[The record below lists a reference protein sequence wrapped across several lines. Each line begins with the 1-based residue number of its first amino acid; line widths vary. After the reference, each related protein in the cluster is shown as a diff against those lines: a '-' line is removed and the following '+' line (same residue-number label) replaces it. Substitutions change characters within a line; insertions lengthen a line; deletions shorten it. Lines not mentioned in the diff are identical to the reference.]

1 MLTFLQNAIANYKT
15 SVLGFVIAGAGYE
28 AGLHGPHVAFWT
40 TVGSIATI
48 LLGMGAADATAAKD
62 ATK

>member
-1 MLTFLQNAIANYKT
+1 MFNFLQNAFNNYKT
-15 SVLGFVIAGAGYE
+15 SVFGFVIAGAGYE
-28 AGLHGPHVAFWT
+28 AGLHGPHASLWT
-40 TVGSIATI
+40 ALGSIATI